1 MSRLNGACRFL
12 TAKSMDKQLKECTKY
27 DEKIVE
33 GCRLKRDIRSVLDF
47 ARLVVVSCVL
57 AGWSPQ
63 LAALDGATALGQIS
77 IKGEA
82 TLNGVDAIGGASVF
96 SGDRVTT
103 RKGATAS
110 VSMKGGDVLV
120 LGELTS
126 VEVVD
131 AQGEITVPLGGG
143 QLEYISGPEL
153 PIVVRV
159 GGTRIVP
166 QGRGGVYAVA
176 LQGDTLRVTA
186 HKGSAKLE
194 SANGRVQI
202 AEGKTLVATIEKL
215 QQGDGKSGASG
226 SNTGRSKGRVVE
238 YVITAAGVAGGAGLA
253 LALVRANS
261 GCAVSPSNVGDCASP
276 H

>member
-1 MSRLNGACRFL
+1 M
-12 TAKSMDKQLKECTKY
+12 
-27 DEKIVE
+27 
-33 GCRLKRDIRSVLDF
+33 KRRAGYAFDV
-47 ARLVVVSCVL
+47 ARVAVVACVL
-57 AGWSPQ
+57 AGSSPQ
-63 LAALDGATALGQIS
+63 LAALGHGAIALGQIS
-77 IKGEA
+77 VKGEA

-110 VSMKGGDVLV
+110 VSMKDGDELV

-131 AQGEITVPLGGG
+131 AQGEIAVPLGGG

-153 PIVVRV
+153 PIVVRA
-159 GGTRIVP
+159 GGTEIVP

-194 SANGRVQI
+194 SVNGRVQI

-215 QQGDGKSGASG
+215 QQGDGKSGESG

>member
-1 MSRLNGACRFL
+1 M
-12 TAKSMDKQLKECTKY
+12 
-27 DEKIVE
+27 
-33 GCRLKRDIRSVLDF
+33 LDF
-47 ARLVVVSCVL
+47 ARLVVVACGL
-57 AGWSPQ
+57 AGWCPQ
-63 LAALDGATALGQIS
+63 LTALGHGAIALGQIS
-77 IKGEA
+77 VKGEA

-96 SGDRVTT
+96 SDDRVAT

-110 VSMKGGDVLV
+110 VSMKDGDVVV

-126 VEVVD
+126 IEVVD

-153 PIVVRV
+153 PIVVTV

-166 QGRGGVYAVA
+166 QGRGGVYTV
-176 LQGDTLRVTA
+176 TLHGNTVDVTA
-186 HKGSAKLE
+186 RKGSAKLE
-194 SANGRVQI
+194 SANGNVQI
-202 AEGKTLVATIEKL
+202 AEGKTLVATIGTV
-215 QQGDGKSGASG
+215 QQGNEKSGVKGSG
-226 SNTGRSKGRVVE
+226 TGRSKGRVVE
-238 YVITAAGVAGGAGLA
+238 YVITAAGVAGGAALA